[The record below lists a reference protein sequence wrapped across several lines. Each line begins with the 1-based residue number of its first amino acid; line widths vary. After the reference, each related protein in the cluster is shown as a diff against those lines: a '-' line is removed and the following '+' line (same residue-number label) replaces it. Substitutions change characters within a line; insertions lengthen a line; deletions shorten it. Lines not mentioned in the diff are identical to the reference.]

1 MVTVTSETMNEGPRI
16 RRLVAKARRDWMLIR
31 FGLAAAAVVGA
42 GVVAAATLAGNGD
55 SRPIPPTKT
64 QTPRQSPTTEAS
76 PTRTESPEPV
86 GEECSS
92 TELNDA
98 GAYPR
103 EPQSEL
109 PPTVLDIRKQIID
122 AALRCDYNALNALA
136 LDGRDFFSYSFGAP
150 GKAPGNYWRMIE
162 EEEEPG
168 LRQPVLSLLVQTF
181 DLSYCTDQFEDPDG
195 EGTVTQYAWPS
206 ASCARPTDEQWAELE
221 SLYSDEEIRGWKD
234 FGSFIGWRIGILDD
248 GDWTSY
254 IAGD

>member
-1 MVTVTSETMNEGPRI
+1 MVTVRSETMSERPRVW
-16 RRLVAKARRDWMLIR
+16 RLVEKARRDGMLIR

-42 GVVAAATLAGNGD
+42 GVVAAVTLAGDGD
-55 SRPIPPTKT
+55 SRQIPPAKT
-64 QTPRQSPTTEAS
+64 PTRSPTTGAS
-76 PTRTESPEPV
+76 PSRTQSPEAV
-86 GEECSS
+86 GEDCSA

-98 GAYPR
+98 NAYPR

-109 PPTVLDIRKQIID
+109 PLPVLDMRKQIID
-122 AALRCDYNALNALA
+122 AALRCDYDALNALA
-136 LDGRDFFSYSFGAP
+136 LDGRDFFSYSFGDP
-150 GKAPGNYWRMIE
+150 GVGPGNYWRMIE

-181 DLSYCTDQFEDPDG
+181 DLSYCTDRFEDPDG
-195 EGTVTQYAWPS
+195 KGMVTQYAWPS

-234 FGSFIGWRIGILDD
+234 FGSFIGWRIGVLDD